1 MGDMNPFFVSKRS
14 KRGVFIFIIISL
26 LVVFTPRI
34 LFSLKQE
41 ETFIVSSETIKEL
54 KRSAYKSNYKRKKY
68 KSNYKKKNRFKIP
81 PVKFNPNSYSME
93 EWMYLGLSNKQAAV
107 VLKFTERGIYSN
119 EQLKKIV
126 FIPNQLY
133 NLIKDSTI
141 YPDKVDFASEKK
153 KETKL
158 FSRIEL
164 NGADQEKL
172 EEIPGIGTFF
182 AKNILKHRDRLGGF
196 LRKEQLLEVWK
207 FDIEKLNAIEQYIEV
222 DSEKIKRIELNTI
235 SVEELKDH
243 PYLNWSAA
251 NSIIKIRAQKG
262 RFKSIEEIK
271 ESVLMDEEMFEK
283 LKPYLTL

>member
-1 MGDMNPFFVSKRS
+1 MNPFFVSKRS

-93 EWMYLGLSNKQAAV
+93 EWMYLGLSNKQTAV

-196 LRKEQLLEVWK
+196 LRKEQLLEIWK
-207 FDIEKLNAIEQYIEV
+207 FDIEKLNSIEQYIEV
-222 DSEKIKRIELNTI
+222 DSEKIKRIDLNTI
-235 SVEELKDH
+235 TAEELKNH
-243 PYLNWSAA
+243 PYLNWSLA

-262 RFKSIEEIK
+262 SFKKIDEIK
-271 ESVLMDEEMFEK
+271 ESVLMDEELFEK

>member
-1 MGDMNPFFVSKRS
+1 MGDVNPFFVSKRS

-41 ETFIVSSETIKEL
+41 ENFFVSSEKIREI
-54 KRSAYKSNYKRKKY
+54 KRSTYKSNYERKKY
-68 KSNYKKKNRFKIP
+68 KGNYKKKNRFRIP
-81 PVKFNPNSYSME
+81 PAKFNPNMYSME
-93 EWMYLGLSNKQAAV
+93 EWMHLGLSNKQAAV

-126 FIPNQLY
+126 FIPDQLF

-141 YPDKVDFASEKK
+141 YPDKADFASNTK

-172 EEIPGIGTFF
+172 EEIPGIGAFF

-196 LRKEQLLEVWK
+196 LRKEQLLEIWK
-207 FDIEKLNAIEQYIEV
+207 FDIEKLNSIEQYIEV
-222 DSEKIKRIELNTI
+222 DSEKIKRIELNTVT
-235 SVEELKDH
+235 VEELKEH
-243 PYLNWSAA
+243 PYLNWSSA

>member
-1 MGDMNPFFVSKRS
+1 MGDVNPFFVSKRS

-41 ETFIVSSETIKEL
+41 ETYFVSSEKIKEI
-54 KRSAYKSNYKRKKY
+54 KRSAFKSNYERKKF

-81 PVKFNPNSYSME
+81 PAKFNPNIYTLE
-93 EWMYLGLSNKQAAV
+93 EWMHLGLSNKQAAV
-107 VLKFTERGIYSN
+107 VLKFTKRGIYSN

-126 FIPNQLY
+126 FIPDQLF

-141 YPDKVDFASEKK
+141 YPDKMDFTADTK
-153 KETKL
+153 KESKI

-164 NGADQEKL
+164 NGANEEKL
-172 EEIPGIGTFF
+172 EEIPGIGAFF

-196 LRKEQLLEVWK
+196 LRKEQLLEIWK
-207 FDIEKLNAIEQYIEV
+207 FDIEKLNSIEQYIEV
-222 DSEKIKRIELNTI
+222 DSEKIRRIELNTI

-243 PYLNWSAA
+243 PYLNWSSA

-271 ESVLMDEEMFEK
+271 ESVLIDEEMFEK

>member
-1 MGDMNPFFVSKRS
+1 MGDVNPFFVSKRS

-41 ETFIVSSETIKEL
+41 EIYFVSSEKIKEI
-54 KRSAYKSNYKRKKY
+54 KRIAFKSNYERKKY
-68 KSNYKKKNRFKIP
+68 KNNYKKKKRFKIP
-81 PVKFNPNSYSME
+81 PTKFNPNNYSLE

-107 VLKFTERGIYSN
+107 VLKFTKRGIYSN

-126 FIPNQLY
+126 FIPEQLY
-133 NLIKDSTI
+133 NLIQDSTV
-141 YPDKVDFASEKK
+141 YPEKADFASDAK
-153 KETKL
+153 KETKIFL
-158 FSRIEL
+158 RIEL
-164 NGADQEKL
+164 NGADQNKL
-172 EEIPGIGTFF
+172 EEIPGIGSFF

-196 LRKEQLLEVWK
+196 LRKEQLLEIWK
-207 FDIEKLNAIEQYIEV
+207 FDIEKLNSIEQYIEV
-222 DSEKIKRIELNTI
+222 DSEKIKRIELNTVT
-235 SVEELKDH
+235 VEELKEH
-243 PYLNWSAA
+243 PYLNWSSA

>member
-1 MGDMNPFFVSKRS
+1 MGDVNPFFVSKRS

-41 ETFIVSSETIKEL
+41 ETYFVSSEKIKEI
-54 KRSAYKSNYKRKKY
+54 KRSAFKSNYERKKY

-81 PVKFNPNSYSME
+81 PAKFNPNMYTME
-93 EWMYLGLSNKQAAV
+93 EWMHLGLSNKQAAV
-107 VLKFTERGIYSN
+107 VLKFTKRGIYSN

-126 FIPNQLY
+126 FIPDQLF

-141 YPDKVDFASEKK
+141 YPDKVDFTADTK
-153 KETKL
+153 KEIKI

-164 NGADQEKL
+164 NGANQEKL
-172 EEIPGIGTFF
+172 EEIPGIGAFF

-196 LRKEQLLEVWK
+196 LRKEQLLEIWK
-207 FDIEKLNAIEQYIEV
+207 FDIEKLNSIEQYIEV
-222 DSEKIKRIELNTI
+222 DSEKIRRIELNTI

-243 PYLNWSAA
+243 PYLNWSSA

-271 ESVLMDEEMFEK
+271 ESVLIDEEMFEK